1 MDAHPNP
8 ARTSHSRRLRWP
20 VAAAATTCALVLV
33 ACGSTAKRPGSASR
47 SFNADVKVAQCM
59 RSRGV
64 SNFPDPT
71 AAVAGQGGGGFS
83 IQMSPGSS
91 AVTVNGISLS
101 GPAYTTAAK
110 TCHLSGAID
119 PMGLTATIEQQMIA
133 KAHCIRTHGFP
144 SFPDPTF
151 GPNGHGVKFRPPV
164 GFDLESPAGLEAA
177 KACASVGTN
186 IPGV

>member
-1 MDAHPNP
+1 
-8 ARTSHSRRLRWP
+8 
-20 VAAAATTCALVLV
+20 LVLA
-33 ACGSTAKRPGSASR
+33 ACGSAAKRTGSSNS

-91 AVTVNGISLS
+91 TVTVNGIPLS
-101 GPAYTTAAK
+101 GPAYTTAAN
-110 TCHLSGAID
+110 TCHLSGAIE
-119 PMGLTATIEQQMIA
+119 PIGLTGAMEQQMIA
-133 KAHCIRTHGFP
+133 KAHCIRTHGYP

-151 GPNGHGVKFRPPV
+151 GPSGHGVKFRPPA
-164 GFDLESPAGLEAA
+164 GFDAESPAALEAA
-177 KACASVGTN
+177 KACASVGIN

>member
-1 MDAHPNP
+1 
-8 ARTSHSRRLRWP
+8 
-20 VAAAATTCALVLV
+20 
-33 ACGSTAKRPGSASR
+33 
-47 SFNADVKVAQCM
+47 M
-59 RSRGV
+59 RSHGV

-91 AVTVNGISLS
+91 TITINAISVS

-110 TCHLSGAID
+110 TCHLSGAIE
-119 PMGLTATIEQQMIA
+119 PVGLTGAMEQQMIA
-133 KAHCIRTHGFP
+133 KAHCLRTHGIPNFA
-144 SFPDPTF
+144 DPTF

-164 GFDLESPAGLEAA
+164 GFNPQSPTALEAA
-177 KACASVGTN
+177 KACASIGIN